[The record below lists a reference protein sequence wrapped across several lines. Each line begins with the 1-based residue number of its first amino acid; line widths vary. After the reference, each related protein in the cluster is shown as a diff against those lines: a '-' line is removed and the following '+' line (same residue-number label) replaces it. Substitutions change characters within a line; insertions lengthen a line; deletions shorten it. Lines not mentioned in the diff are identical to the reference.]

1 MVELQR
7 GGQVEARARSYHR
20 LAAGMRL
27 GEGRRKVEPAPAGPA
42 APTAVMVT
50 VSWFAGVPTV
60 ILSPTAKPFTPRT
73 LILVAPA
80 LASAESAVR
89 LACVPTL
96 VTVTVSI
103 PWPTLSM
110 SNRIL
115 SPTEMLAT
123 DVTLMLVAPAG
134 ASAAR

>member
-1 MVELQR
+1 M
-7 GGQVEARARSYHR
+7 
-20 LAAGMRL
+20 
-27 GEGRRKVEPAPAGPA
+27 PAPVGPE

-60 ILSPTAKPFTPRT
+60 ILSPTAKPFTLRT

-89 LACVPTL
+89 LDCVPTR

-110 SNRIL
+110 SNLIL
-115 SPTEMLAT
+115 SPAEMLAT

-134 ASAAR
+134 ASAPRKACVPGLPTAVTVATSYFSMALATAG

>member
-1 MVELQR
+1 MK
-7 GGQVEARARSYHR
+7 S
-20 LAAGMRL
+20 M
-27 GEGRRKVEPAPAGPA
+27 PAPAGPA

-60 ILSPTAKPFTPRT
+60 SLSPTAKPFTLRT

-80 LASAESAVR
+80 LAFAESAVR
-89 LACVPTL
+89 FACVPTR

-110 SNRIL
+110 SNLIL
-115 SPTEMLAT
+115 SPAEMLAT

-134 ASAAR
+134 ASAPRKACVPGLPTAVTVATSYRSTAFATAG